1 MRNIIATLA
10 LSAAVA
16 ATGMPLTIAPASAQG
31 FELRIDPDGRGP
43 DIRLRADD
51 GRDRYDRYEG
61 RRYMERSARCTEG
74 RALDKAARM
83 GIRRAAISSAGRRT
97 IEVTGRS
104 RGERVFV
111 TFGRSPSCPVL
122 G

>member
-51 GRDRYDRYEG
+51 GRDRYEG

-83 GIRRAAISSAGRRT
+83 GIRRAPSRRQAAA
-97 IEVTGRS
+97 
-104 RGERVFV
+104 
-111 TFGRSPSCPVL
+111 PSK
-122 G
+122 